1 MKFLCLPGAYG
12 SADKFQIQLGMIVH
26 KFIRPPLVKELM
38 SDDTASFRFIDAPCE
53 AVPPKGF
60 ADFFGN
66 PPYYRFIEPDDK
78 DTAET
83 DVLSRIRDFPEC
95 DTAEDTMRELMREG
109 IGSSVLSTDRAIQ
122 FLFDIMEREGP
133 FEGIIGYSEGAT
145 VAGTL
150 LLHEQRRRE
159 KAGRKPQIKCAV
171 FFAGWPPLDPV
182 VYKMVLSDESDLM
195 IDIHTCHISDRF
207 FGSLRFGIDGALQHV
222 RPGYSLHIR
231 SRQGAYLAAGK
242 GVVKELGDVIRN
254 MIAEVSS

>member
-12 SADKFQIQLGMIVH
+12 SADKFQIQLA
-26 KFIRPPLVKELM
+26 PLVKELM

-78 DTAET
+78 DTEET

-95 DTAEDTMRELMREG
+95 DTAEDTMRELMKEG
-109 IGSSVLSTDRAIQ
+109 IASSVRSTDRAIQ

-159 KAGRKPQIKCAV
+159 KAGRTPQIRCAV

-182 VYKMVLSDESDLM
+182 TYKMVLSDESDLM
-195 IDIHTCHISDRF
+195 IDIHTCHII
-207 FGSLRFGIDGALQHV
+207 GSLDPYVSGSMALYNTCD
-222 RPGYSLHIR
+222 PDT
-231 SRQGAYLAAGK
+231 AYIFDHGKGHTLPREK

-254 MIAEVSS
+254 MIAEVST

>member
-12 SADKFQIQLGMIVH
+12 SADKFQIQLA
-26 KFIRPPLVKELM
+26 PLVKELM
-38 SDDTASFRFIDAPCE
+38 SDDTAIFRFIDAPCE

-78 DTAET
+78 DTEET

-95 DTAEDTMRELMREG
+95 DTAEDTMRELMKEG
-109 IGSSVLSTDRAIQ
+109 IASSVQSTDRAIQ
-122 FLFDIMEREGP
+122 FLFDIMEKEGP

-159 KAGRKPQIKCAV
+159 KAGRTPQIKCAI

-182 VYKMVLSDESDLM
+182 TYAMVLSDESDLM
-195 IDIHTCHISDRF
+195 IDIHTCHII
-207 FGSLRFGIDGALQHV
+207 GSLDPYVSGSLALYNTCD
-222 RPGYSLHIR
+222 PDT
-231 SRQGAYLAAGK
+231 AYIFDHGKGHTLPREK

>member
-1 MKFLCLPGAYG
+1 
-12 SADKFQIQLGMIVH
+12 
-26 KFIRPPLVKELM
+26 M
-38 SDDTASFRFIDAPCE
+38 SDDTATFRFIDAPCE

-78 DTAET
+78 DTEET

-95 DTAEDTMRELMREG
+95 DTAEDTMRELMKEG
-109 IGSSVLSTDRAIQ
+109 IASSVQSTDRAIQ
-122 FLFDIMEREGP
+122 FLFDIMEKEGP

-159 KAGRKPQIKCAV
+159 KAGRTPQIKCAI

-182 VYKMVLSDESDLM
+182 TYAMVLSDESDLM
-195 IDIHTCHISDRF
+195 IDIHTCHISELSISF
-207 FGSLRFGIDGALQHV
+207 ETCLLSL
-222 RPGYSLHIR
+222 
-231 SRQGAYLAAGK
+231 LAP
-242 GVVKELGDVIRN
+242 LLD
-254 MIAEVSS
+254 